1 MVDLIDT
8 KNLREM
14 GKVLA
19 LLIAEED
26 SYTYVDKL
34 AYAPSK
40 DLVIFYLRE
49 ALRDL
54 HSLMRK
60 TKFENEET
68 PNILKSINFE
78 IIENCIQ
85 RLKEIED
92 RKELRELTSF
102 ITSTALT
109 YSANLKAQK
118 LEGEKK

>member
-1 MVDLIDT
+1 LIDT